1 MTSTQNASNH
11 PLHSTQ
17 PNPSTFLEIKEP
29 SVKERKIIKRFFDVL
44 RYSFADQMFEPNHI
58 ILIDIKRRD
67 GEKEKVTCEQQSLLI
82 EGLGIN
88 K

>member
-1 MTSTQNASNH
+1 M
-11 PLHSTQ
+11 
-17 PNPSTFLEIKEP
+17 F
-29 SVKERKIIKRFFDVL
+29 L
-44 RYSFADQMFEPNHI
+44 RYSLVHQMFEPNHI

-67 GEKEKVTCEQQSLLI
+67 EMEEKVTCEQQSFLV